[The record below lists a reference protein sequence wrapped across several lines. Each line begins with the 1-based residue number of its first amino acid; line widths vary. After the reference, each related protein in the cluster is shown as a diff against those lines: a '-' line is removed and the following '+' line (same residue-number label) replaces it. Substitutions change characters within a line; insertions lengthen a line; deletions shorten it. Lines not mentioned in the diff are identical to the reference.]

1 VKRKYEE
8 ILHLKR
14 PMSKHPKMT
23 MEARAGQFG
32 SFAAL
37 SGHEEAIERTTTE
50 HEDEFGFED

>member
-1 VKRKYEE
+1 MKSKYEE

-14 PMSKHPKMT
+14 PKSKHPKMT

-37 SGHEEAIERTTTE
+37 SGHEEAIEKTATK
-50 HEDEFGFED
+50 HEEEFYSED

>member
-1 VKRKYEE
+1 MKSQYEE

-14 PMSKHPKMT
+14 PQSKHPKMT

-37 SGHEEAIERTTTE
+37 SGHEEAIEKTAME
-50 HEDEFGFED
+50 HEDEFHFED